1 MSLAQFNWKLIM
13 VTIVSGAPRIYQTG
27 IKDKSR
33 RTVQA
38 EREQIP
44 TFLAKV
50 FGFAKTGPTDPQLV
64 VGNSR
69 TLMYG
74 EESFDERSKYATHT
88 TALSNVLNSKGNI
101 QMFQRVVPADA
112 GPKSTIRISL
122 DLLATQVPLY
132 KRNSDG
138 SILKND
144 DGLPVPVDANTLVAG
159 FKARWIV
166 KQIAADEFGD
176 GAEAPGSLTDG
187 ATQSVLYPMKDLEVP
202 YFGGDGNN
210 SGLRMWAQTATGL
223 SPLDERLLS
232 EGKVYPFRMACL
244 KRKDELSTGKIV
256 RTTFDE
262 TSVQVCFKP
271 GAIDRNTDKEMYIG
285 DVFVQA
291 YEDIDNPN
299 LPPIRGP
306 FGALFTYDEAVTK
319 VLELVYA
326 KEALQVDAFS
336 DITGTDVAD
345 EKYLINLFGGV
356 SSKNV
361 PYQSFILDASGPDT
375 VRMSEN
381 SVFYARGGSDGTLN
395 EQVLADL
402 VSVEMAEYANPNS
415 DLMNRVVNCESVVID
430 SGFPLDTKYDLI
442 KFISIRKDTA
452 VILST
457 HDTLGETLT
466 PSEESSIA
474 IALRT
479 RLQLYPESEVHGT
492 HVVRGM
498 VVGHSGEFMD
508 SRYPKRLPLT
518 LELAKKA
525 ADYMGAG
532 DGRWKTSLSFDSAP
546 LSEVTSFK
554 NVNATFKPDSVR
566 NLDWKNCLVWVQ
578 SFKRRSVFFPALKT
592 CYDDDTS
599 ILNSFFTMM
608 GCVELEK
615 VGYRAWL
622 NFTGSD
628 RRTNPV
634 LKKDVEKFINDDV
647 KDRFDARFVIIPE
660 VYFTQADIERGFSW
674 STRIKLYGPNMKT
687 VNTFELEAYRLDDLA
702 A

>member
-1 MSLAQFNWKLIM
+1 M

-38 EREQIP
+38 ERESIP

-50 FGFAKTGPTDPQLV
+50 YGFAKTGPTDPQLV

-69 TLMYG
+69 TLLYG
-74 EESFDERSKYATHT
+74 TESFDERSKYATHAT
-88 TALSNVLNSKGNI
+88 VLSNTLNAKGNI
-101 QMFQRVVPADA
+101 QMFQRLIPADA
-112 GPKSTIRISL
+112 GPKSTIRVSL
-122 DLLATQVPLY
+122 DMLMTDLPLY
-132 KRNSDG
+132 LRNEDG
-138 SILKND
+138 SIKKD
-144 DGLPVPVDANTLVAG
+144 EDGLPMQDGVLTARGYKP
-159 FKARWIV
+159 RWIV
-166 KQIAADEFGD
+166 KQIPAGD
-176 GAEAPGSLTDG
+176 MGLATEAPGAMSDG
-187 ATQSVLYPMKDLEVP
+187 VSQSVLYPFFDLEVP
-202 YFGGDGNN
+202 YFGADGNN
-210 SGLRMWAQTATGL
+210 SGLRMWAQTAVGMQ
-223 SPLDERLLS
+223 PLDERLLA

-244 KRKDELSTGKIV
+244 KRADELSTGKIV
-256 RTTFDE
+256 RTTSDE

-271 GAIDRNTDKEMYIG
+271 GAIDRNTDKELYVG
-285 DVFVQA
+285 DVFISS

-306 FGALFTYDEAVTK
+306 FGELFAYNQTIDK
-319 VLELVYA
+319 VLGLVYDA
-326 KEALQVDAFS
+326 EAMFVNQYS
-336 DITGTDVAD
+336 DISGMDTDG

-361 PYQSFILDASGPDT
+361 PYTAFQLDASGADT

-381 SVFYARGGSDGTLN
+381 SVFYARGGSDGTMN
-395 EQVLADL
+395 EEVLAEL
-402 VSVEMAEYANPNS
+402 VSAEVVEYGNPNS
-415 DLMNRVVNCESVVID
+415 ELMNKVVHCESVIID
-430 SGFPLDTKYDLI
+430 SGFPLQTKYDLI
-442 KFISIRKDTA
+442 NFISIRKDTA

-474 IALRT
+474 VALRT
-479 RLQLYPESEVHGT
+479 RLQLFPESEIHGT

-498 VVGHSGEFMD
+498 VVGHSGEFLD
-508 SRYPKRLPLT
+508 SKYPKRLPLT

-525 ADYMGAG
+525 ADYMGAA
-532 DGRWKTSLSFDSAP
+532 DGRWKAGLSFDSAP
-546 LSEVTSFK
+546 LSEVVSFK

-566 NLDWKNCLVWVQ
+566 NVDWKNCLVWVQ

-599 ILNSFFTMM
+599 VLNSFFTMM
-608 GCVELEK
+608 AAVELEK
-615 VGYRAWL
+615 VGYRSWL
-622 NFTGSD
+622 NFTGTD

-647 KDRFDARFVIIPE
+647 KDRFDGRFVIIPE
-660 VYFTQADIERGFSW
+660 VYFTQADIDRGYSW
-674 STRIKLYGPNMKT
+674 STRIKLYAANMKT
-687 VNTFELEAYRLDDLA
+687 VNTFELEAYRLDDLEQTA
-702 A
+702 

>member
-1 MSLAQFNWKLIM
+1 M
-13 VTIVSGAPRIYQTG
+13 VNIVSGAPRIYQTG

-38 EREQIP
+38 VREQIP

-50 FGFAKTGPTDPQLV
+50 YGFAKTGPTEPQLV
-64 VGNSR
+64 VGPSR

-74 EESFDERSKYATHT
+74 EESFDERSKYATHAT
-88 TALSNVLNSKGNI
+88 VLSNVLNSKGNI

-132 KRNSDG
+132 ERNSDG
-138 SILKND
+138 TIVKND
-144 DGLPVPVDANTLVAG
+144 DGMPVPVAAG
-159 FKARWIV
+159 TTVPGYKARWIV
-166 KQIAADEFGD
+166 KQIPLGEMGAAGEQ
-176 GAEAPGSLTDG
+176 PGSMTDG
-187 ATQSVLYPMKDLEVP
+187 VVQSVLYPIKDLEVP
-202 YFGGDGNN
+202 YIGADGNN
-210 SGLRMWAQTATGL
+210 SGLRIWAQTATGMN
-223 SPLDERLLS
+223 PLDERLLS

-244 KRKDELSTGKIV
+244 KRADELSTGKIV
-256 RTTFDE
+256 RTTSDE
-262 TSVQVCFKP
+262 TSVQVCLKP
-271 GAIDRNTDKEMYIG
+271 GAIDRNTDKELYVG
-285 DVFVQA
+285 DVFIESYQ
-291 YEDIDNPN
+291 DIDNPN

-306 FGALFTYDEAVTK
+306 FGELFVYNDSVAK
-319 VLELVYA
+319 VLGMVYA
-326 KEALQVDAFS
+326 AEAPLVDDFS
-336 DITGTDVAD
+336 DITGTDVEE
-345 EKYLINLFGGV
+345 EKYLINLFSGV

-361 PYQSFILDASGPDT
+361 PYHAFQLDTSGADT

-395 EQVLADL
+395 EAVLAQL
-402 VSVEMAEYANPNS
+402 VSEQVSEYANPNS
-415 DLMNRVVNCESVVID
+415 ELMNRVVHCESIIID
-430 SGFPLDTKYDLI
+430 SGFPLQTKYDLI

-474 IALRT
+474 VALRT
-479 RLQLYPESEVHGT
+479 RLQLFPESEVHGT

-498 VVGHSGEFMD
+498 VVGHSGEFLD

-518 LELAKKA
+518 LELAKKG

-532 DGRWKTSLSFDSAP
+532 DGRWKSGLSFDSAP

-566 NLDWKNCLVWVQ
+566 NTDWKNCLVWVQ

-599 ILNSFFTMM
+599 VLNSFFTMM
-608 GCVELEK
+608 ACVELEK

-622 NFTGSD
+622 NFTGTD
-628 RRTNPV
+628 TRTNSV
-634 LKKDVEKFINDDV
+634 LKKDVEKFVNDDV
-647 KDRFDARFVIIPE
+647 KDRFDGRFVIIPE
-660 VYFTQADIERGFSW
+660 VYFTQSDIERGYSW
-674 STRIKLYGPNMKT
+674 STRIKLYAANMKT
-687 VNTFELEAYRLDDLA
+687 VNTFELEAYRLDDLEQA
-702 A
+702 G